1 MKIAVAILICLTVL
15 FLLFSAYTDGYIA
28 GLEAARE
35 IIEKVLNDEEG
46 DTEED

>member
-1 MKIAVAILICLTVL
+1 MKIAVAILLCLMAFVL
-15 FLLFSAYTDGYIA
+15 LVCSYVDGYRA

-46 DTEED
+46 DTKED

>member
-1 MKIAVAILICLTVL
+1 MAF
-15 FLLFSAYTDGYIA
+15 FLLVSAYVDGYRA

-46 DTEED
+46 DTEKD